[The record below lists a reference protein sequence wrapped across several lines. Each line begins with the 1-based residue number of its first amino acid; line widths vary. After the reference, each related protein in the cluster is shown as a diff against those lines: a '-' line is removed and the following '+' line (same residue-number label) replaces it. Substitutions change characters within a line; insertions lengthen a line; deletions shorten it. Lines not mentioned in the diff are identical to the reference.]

1 MLSTWKACIENNPN
15 GGSQCTEEGS
25 PVSVYI
31 SYTSPPSLPTLS
43 SYPMQQISLLW
54 HLWWRVAFIY
64 ILIVWIYIDSSQLY
78 LSSYRKTS
86 WTCMFIVLVVQR
98 VLIIL
103 DVFAWYKRL
112 IPPSI
117 FNFVIW
123 KMSHWLNFCWNSL
136 SRVIFPEQLVKT
148 TEPHLCIINPNHLSF
163 SCS

>member
-1 MLSTWKACIENNPN
+1 MNQLKKLVLRIIQTEAAWVRRRWLQAQYIYHTLLPPLSPHWVLIPCSRFPCCDI
-15 GGSQCTEEGS
+15 
-25 PVSVYI
+25 
-31 SYTSPPSLPTLS
+31 
-43 SYPMQQISLLW
+43 
-54 HLWWRVAFIY
+54 WWRVAFIY

-86 WTCMFIVLVVQR
+86 WTCAFIVLVVQW

-103 DVFAWYKRL
+103 DRFAWYKRL